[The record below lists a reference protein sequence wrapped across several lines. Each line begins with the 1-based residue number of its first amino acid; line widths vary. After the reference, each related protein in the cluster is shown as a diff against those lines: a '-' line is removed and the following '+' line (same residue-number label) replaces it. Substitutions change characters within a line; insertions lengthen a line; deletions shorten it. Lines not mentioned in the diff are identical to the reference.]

1 MPETEENIGRRKTSF
16 GAPGKKR
23 PAVFALDSPKASA
36 PKLHHRN
43 RQNQNQKYKT
53 LCQLLTEGL
62 SRFLRSQPRRIGLG
76 SPRQARP
83 RHGPDQRIMGG
94 RGERSKPELSILLES
109 GTFYFA
115 LTTVRLR
122 RQRSENC
129 PINPDDSL

>member
-115 LTTVRLR
+115 LTCIAIWIAIWMLA
-122 RQRSENC
+122 S
-129 PINPDDSL
+129 PIPAL